1 MSNIFDW
8 TEEEK
13 LQFEQDNFKAKAE
26 FEALNLDFYK
36 ENPEQDWY
44 TFISH
49 LEHYNKSWGTDKLL
63 YSYLSIE
70 KLQSWSKAK
79 RCYTLGYVL
88 YLCNKY
94 NKQKPDYLEYFK
106 DEKMDKILFGP
117 VELDGIA
124 RDYYESIL
132 KTCRNN
138 IAELKQYNIYCREID
153 VVVGAHK

>member
-49 LEHYNKSWGTDKLL
+49 LEHYNKSWGIDKLL
-63 YSYLSIE
+63 YSYLSVE

-106 DEKMDKILFGP
+106 DEKMNKILFGS
-117 VELDGIA
+117 VILDAYNKGLYQDILSSYRNCIYEL
-124 RDYYESIL
+124 SL
-132 KTCRNN
+132 
-138 IAELKQYNIYCREID
+138 YNIYCKEIE
-153 VVVGAHK
+153 VVVNGT

>member
-1 MSNIFDW
+1 MNNIFDW

-13 LQFEQDNFKAKAE
+13 LQFEQDNLKAKTE

-49 LEHYNKSWGTDKLL
+49 LEHYNKSWGIDKLL
-63 YSYLSIE
+63 YSYLSVE

-106 DEKMDKILFGP
+106 DEKMNKILFGTS
-117 VELDGIA
+117 ELYDLKQG
-124 RDYYESIL
+124 YYYNIL
-132 KTCRNN
+132 KTYTDC
-138 IAELKQYNIYCREID
+138 IDELKQYNIYCREIE
-153 VVVGAHK
+153 VVVNGT

>member
-63 YSYLSIE
+63 YSYLSVE
-70 KLQSWSKAK
+70 KLQSWSNSK
-79 RCYTLGYVL
+79 RCYPLGYVL

-106 DEKMDKILFGP
+106 DEKMDKILFGS
-117 VELDGIA
+117 VILDAYNKGLYQDILSSYRNCIYEL
-124 RDYYESIL
+124 SL
-132 KTCRNN
+132 
-138 IAELKQYNIYCREID
+138 YNIYCKEIE
-153 VVVGAHK
+153 VVVNGT

>member
-36 ENPEQDWY
+36 ENPEEDWY

-79 RCYTLGYVL
+79 RCYALGYSL
-88 YLCNKY
+88 YLCNVH
-94 NKQKPDYLEYFK
+94 NKRKPDYLVYFK
-106 DEKMDKILFGP
+106 DEKMDKILFGLS
-117 VELDGIA
+117 ELHDLSLG
-124 RDYYESIL
+124 YYQNIL
-132 KTCRNN
+132 KTCKNC
-138 IAELKQYNIYCREID
+138 IDELKQYNIFCREIA
-153 VVVGAHK
+153 VVVNGT

>member
-8 TEEEK
+8 TEEKK
-13 LQFEQDNFKAKAE
+13 LQFEQDNFKAKTE

-63 YSYLSIE
+63 YSYLSVE

-106 DEKMDKILFGP
+106 DEKMDKILFGS
-117 VELDGIA
+117 VILDAYNKGLYRDILSSYRNCIYEL
-124 RDYYESIL
+124 SL
-132 KTCRNN
+132 
-138 IAELKQYNIYCREID
+138 YNIYCKEIE
-153 VVVGAHK
+153 VVVNGT

>member
-106 DEKMDKILFGP
+106 DEKMDKILFGTS
-117 VELDGIA
+117 ELYDLKQG
-124 RDYYESIL
+124 YYYNIL
-132 KTCRNN
+132 KTYIDC
-138 IAELKQYNIYCREID
+138 IDELKQFNIYCREFE
-153 VVVGAHK
+153 VVVNGT

>member
-63 YSYLSIE
+63 YSYLSVE
-70 KLQSWSKAK
+70 KLQSWPKAK

-94 NKQKPDYLEYFK
+94 NKQKPDYLEHFK

-117 VELDGIA
+117 VILDAYNKGLYQDILSSYRNCIYEL
-124 RDYYESIL
+124 SL
-132 KTCRNN
+132 
-138 IAELKQYNIYCREID
+138 YNIYIVKKSRW
-153 VVVGAHK
+153 

>member
-13 LQFEQDNFKAKAE
+13 LQFEQDNLKAKTE

-49 LEHYNKSWGTDKLL
+49 LEHYNKSWGIDKLL
-63 YSYLSIE
+63 YSYLSVE

-94 NKQKPDYLEYFK
+94 NKQKPDYLEHFK
-106 DEKMDKILFGP
+106 DEKMDKILFGS
-117 VELDGIA
+117 VILDAYNKGLYQDILSSYRNCIYEL
-124 RDYYESIL
+124 SL
-132 KTCRNN
+132 
-138 IAELKQYNIYCREID
+138 YNIYCKEIE
-153 VVVGAHK
+153 VVVNGT

>member
-13 LQFEQDNFKAKAE
+13 LQFEQDNLKAKIE
-26 FEALNLDFYK
+26 FEALNLDFYR

-49 LEHYNKSWGTDKLL
+49 LEHYNKSWGIDKLL
-63 YSYLSIE
+63 YSYLSVE

-94 NKQKPDYLEYFK
+94 NKHKPDYIEYFK
-106 DEKMDKILFGP
+106 DEKMDKILFGS
-117 VELDGIA
+117 VILDAYNKGLYQDILSSYRNCIYEL
-124 RDYYESIL
+124 SL
-132 KTCRNN
+132 
-138 IAELKQYNIYCREID
+138 YNIYCKEIE
-153 VVVGAHK
+153 VVVNGA